1 MNNTA
6 KQLVEQL
13 GDNTEITIM
22 ADIVHGL
29 DFEYEKLLQENQEL
43 KETLKGTTHCFDE
56 EEHQKLNYILT
67 EFEKWLEEKINQL
80 KNEAD
85 EKVKIGFIKEVD
97 LLTSQIIIFKKSLDK
112 LQELKGKK

>member
-29 DFEYEKLLQENQEL
+29 DFEYEQLLKENQEL

-56 EEHQKLNYILT
+56 EEHQRLNYILT
-67 EFEKWLEEKINQL
+67 EFEKWLEE
-80 KNEAD
+80 
-85 EKVKIGFIKEVD
+85 EKKQYHCMICEGK
-97 LLTSQIIIFKKSLDK
+97 IFKPNIEYEIVKEILDK
-112 LQELKGKK
+112 LKELKKEGKN